1 MIASWPEAAKEKDCE
16 GDTPLHV
23 ALRET
28 DGTPEAVVMALL
40 AAWPDAAKEKNDGG
54 FTPLDL
60 ALANNAP
67 AAVAMA
73 LIAACPDAVKE
84 IGKYGTKL
92 HIALENHAPDAVT
105 MALIA
110 AWPDAVKD
118 KFDDWNEDGIP
129 LLHAVEHEASGALVL
144 ALVAAWPEG
153 VKELRGYD
161 DGDEEDVYCNIFHIL
176 ARRNGDEEDVY
187 RIIHRDRLCQNAG
200 ISESVLSALL
210 ELHDFPYNDLV
221 WSVEEKSYVF
231 ATPENIALQTKRC
244 APESVLSALLAVWPV
259 KTRMHAGPP
268 PGMSSRALMAAPRL
282 SRVSSRECRPQFLS
296 AIAML
301 TSTVL
306 MTSYV
311 QQARGGSAD
320 EQRRRNTAACRGK
333 IQSARGSG
341 DGTACCL
348 ARRSQGGGR

>member
-1 MIASWPEAAKEKDCE
+1 MQLALIAAWPEAAKEKDCE

-28 DGTPEAVVMALL
+28 DGTPDAVVMALL

-67 AAVAMA
+67 EAVVMA

-110 AWPDAVKD
+110 AWPDAVKENGEGD
-118 KFDDWNEDGIP
+118 ECEYYPPVIP
-129 LLHAVEHEASGALVL
+129 LLHAVEHEASRALVL

-161 DGDEEDVYCNIFHIL
+161 DGDEEGVYCNIFHIL
-176 ARRNGDEEDVY
+176 AGRNGDEEF
-187 RIIHRDRLCQNAG
+187 RDNKLPKY
-200 ISESVLSALL
+200 LP
-210 ELHDFPYNDLV
+210 ELHDSLV
-221 WSVEEKSYVF
+221 WSVEGGGYVF

-341 DGTACCL
+341 DGSACCL
-348 ARRSQGGGR
+348 ARRSEGEDQ